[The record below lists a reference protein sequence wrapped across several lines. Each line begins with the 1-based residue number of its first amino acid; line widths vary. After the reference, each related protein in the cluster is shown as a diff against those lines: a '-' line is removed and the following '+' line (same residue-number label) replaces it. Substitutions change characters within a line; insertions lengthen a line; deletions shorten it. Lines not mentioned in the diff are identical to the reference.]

1 MHSTKALESAAVG
14 RPPAEN
20 PRNVQIAYRVTQ
32 STSDA
37 LDEEITVEARPGE
50 LLSRNDMARIL
61 MDEALAAR
69 LAARK
74 GKKGGK

>member
-1 MHSTKALESAAVG
+1 MIANKALESAAVG

-37 LDEEITVEARPGE
+37 LDDEIKAEARPGE

-69 LAARK
+69 LAIRK
-74 GKKGGK
+74 TKRSK